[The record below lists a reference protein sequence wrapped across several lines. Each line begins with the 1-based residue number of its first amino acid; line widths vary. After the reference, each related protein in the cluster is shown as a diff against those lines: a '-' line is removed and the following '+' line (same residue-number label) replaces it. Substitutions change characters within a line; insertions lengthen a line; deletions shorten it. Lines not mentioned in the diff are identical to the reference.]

1 MTELVSGSVVG
12 SNINLS
18 PSLTPQQST
27 RLELLRL
34 VMNDTA
40 AAQKAIEFVGDDPLN
55 LELFKDQY
63 TRASNEPTP
72 ISRTDKAIREAQ
84 EALTLFK

>member
-1 MTELVSGSVVG
+1 MTESTSGSVGVS
-12 SNINLS
+12 SNIQ
-18 PSLTPQQST
+18 PSLTAQQST

-40 AAQKAIEFVGDDPLN
+40 AAQAAIEFVGDDLLK

-63 TRASNEPTP
+63 KLATTEREVVA
-72 ISRTDKAIREAQ
+72 RTFKAIQDAK
-84 EALTLFK
+84 EALTLFS

>member
-12 SNINLS
+12 SSINLS

-40 AAQKAIEFVGDDPLN
+40 AAQAAIEFVGDDLLK

-63 TRASNEPTP
+63 KLATTEREVVA
-72 ISRTDKAIREAQ
+72 RTFKAIQDAK
-84 EALTLFK
+84 EALAPFS

>member
-1 MTELVSGSVVG
+1 MTESTSGSVG
-12 SNINLS
+12 TASS
-18 PSLTPQQST
+18 TQPYLTAQQST

-40 AAQKAIEFVGDDPLN
+40 AAQAAIEFVGDDLLK

-63 TRASNEPTP
+63 KLATAEGGVVA
-72 ISRTDKAIREAQ
+72 RTFKAIQDAK
-84 EALTLFK
+84 EALTLFS